1 MNWARYT
8 LLLWTM
14 LTCSHAAIAEKTKA
28 NPTAPVPQGTPGE
41 WVTPEDYPIPALRL
55 QMTGT
60 SWFVLAVDANGKA
73 TRCEITESS
82 GFDILDEA
90 ACKVLMARASFLPAL
105 DSAGKAEAASYR
117 NRIRWM
123 IPGDIHAIGENWTS
137 VLMSVDQ
144 TGHPTSCKMVITVP
158 NLPNRSQEG
167 PCSPNMAAPP
177 PELGRAVR
185 GDYVGSSAQ
194 IELQQA
200 DAFTPELRERVLAP
214 RSGYEQRGLNVYRFT
229 VEKDGKMDKCSYVE
243 QRGNVHL
250 VTDYCGQARSI
261 TFDPPFSA
269 FDKDGV
275 ATGWHIIR
283 ALLKSTP

>member
-1 MNWARYT
+1 MKKARHA
-8 LLLWTM
+8 LLLWSI
-14 LTCSHAAIAEKTKA
+14 LACSHVAIAEKPKA
-28 NPTAPVPQGTPGE
+28 GPTPPVPQGTPGE

-55 QMTGT
+55 GMIGT
-60 SWFVLAVDANGKA
+60 TSFVLAVDVKGK
-73 TRCEITESS
+73 TTGCEITDSS

-90 ACKVLMARASFLPAL
+90 TCKLLMARATFSPSR
-105 DSAGKAEAASYR
+105 DRAGKAQAASYR
-117 NRIRWM
+117 NRVRWM
-123 IPGDIHAIGENWTS
+123 IPGDMHAIGENWTS

-177 PELGRAVR
+177 ELGPAVR
-185 GDYVGSSAQ
+185 GDYAGSSAQ

-200 DAFTPELRERVLAP
+200 DVFTPELRERLLAP

-229 VEKDGKMDKCSYVE
+229 VGKDGKMDKCSYVE
-243 QRGNVHL
+243 QRGNVQL

-283 ALLKSTP
+283 ALLKSAP